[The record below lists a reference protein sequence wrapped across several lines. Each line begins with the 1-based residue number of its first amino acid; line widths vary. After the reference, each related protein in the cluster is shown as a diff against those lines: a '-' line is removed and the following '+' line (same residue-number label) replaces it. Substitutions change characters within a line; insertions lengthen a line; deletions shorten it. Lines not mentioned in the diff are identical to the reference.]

1 MNKLF
6 LTIIFGILLI
16 SLIGT
21 VSAVADVAYMI
32 QASQNTKQ
40 EFIDSMTEIGLTYDI
55 VFASD
60 VATTNFS
67 DYQLILLNDENFLN
81 WNEIPVNEVPAV
93 LVNGRH
99 MDSWGWTKRISS
111 ASQSSPMK
119 INLNDTEIK
128 GSLPDQITIY
138 TTKDADIYYFD
149 SNDAYSGLTQVASP
163 TFDSKDLVVAYAK
176 KGTVLTKAGKPNTN
190 VNANTVFFG
199 IYESGKWTPEAKQL
213 FKNSLLFVLG
223 DEDFT
228 FQTQSGVNL
237 ISSPVVINKPVSE
250 FLSENPNITSVKTF
264 STDTGQ
270 LIDAITITNGVG
282 YFIESDSSVGV
293 TFTGPAPRG
302 EQSRTL
308 EDGMNLV
315 GITSLNN
322 IDLDT
327 LPSNV
332 IEVSR
337 LLQTQENYDTATR
350 YSNGWFNEFP
360 LEPGKGYW
368 FKLNGGTVWNYSP

>member
-6 LTIIFGILLI
+6 LSIIFGVLFI

-21 VSAVADVAYMI
+21 ASAAADVAYII

-40 EFIDSMTEIGLTYDI
+40 EFIDSMTELSLTYDI
-55 VFASD
+55 VFANQVS
-60 VATTNFS
+60 TTNFN
-67 DYQLILLNDENFLN
+67 DYELILLNDEFFPN
-81 WNEIPVNEVPAV
+81 WAQIPVNEFPAV

-99 MDSWGWTKRISS
+99 MDGWGWTRRISS
-111 ASQSSPMK
+111 ASQSNPMSV
-119 INLNDTEIK
+119 NLNNTEIK
-128 GSLPDQITIY
+128 GSLADKIKIY
-138 TTKDADIYYFD
+138 TQSDADIYYLD

-163 TFDSKDLVVAYAK
+163 TFDSKDYVVAYAK
-176 KGTVLTKAGKPNTN
+176 EGTVLTRTGKPNTN

-199 IYESGKWTPEAKQL
+199 IYESQFWTPESKQL
-213 FKNSLLFVLG
+213 FKNSLLFTLG
-223 DEDFT
+223 DSDFT
-228 FQTQSGVNL
+228 FETQEGTNL
-237 ISSPVVINKPVSE
+237 ISSPVIISQSTSQ
-250 FLSENPNITSVKTF
+250 FLADNPSITSVKTF
-264 STDTGQ
+264 STSSGE
-270 LIDAITITNGVG
+270 LEDATTITNGVG
-282 YFIESDSSVGV
+282 YFITSSSPTSI
-293 TFTGPAPRG
+293 TFTGPAPRST
-302 EQSRTL
+302 QSLSL

-337 LLQTQENYDTATR
+337 SLSGQENYDTATR
-350 YSNGWFNEFP
+350 YSNGWFNPFD

-368 FKLNGGTVWNYSP
+368 FKLQGGTVWNYSP